1 MTAAQV
7 TGGPQPVEE
16 TADPGHVRWLAILT
30 AVVIFSLW
38 VMPLS
43 SSLWLDELGTWWVV
57 KDGAGDTI
65 HRALTF
71 HGQSPLYYLIVW
83 SARVVGGRSEVVL
96 RLPSLIAAVVSA
108 ILLYRLALT
117 LISREAARLT
127 VLAFA
132 ATQIVAFEASEARPY
147 AIATT
152 VTIAST
158 LALVRW
164 LDDGRRWSRA
174 LVYALLAITVVWMH
188 YLFALVLVA
197 HGVYAVIRLRR
208 GETEPDRSPSG
219 RRRRDRD
226 GRHRPAGDPAR
237 LAVGSTLVPVDPERG
252 VRRGVRGGAA
262 PAHPGRVGVLGFALR
277 ADA

>member
-1 MTAAQV
+1 M

-38 VMPLS
+38 VMPLF

-83 SARVVGGRSEVVL
+83 SARVVGGRSELVL

-108 ILLYRLALT
+108 VLIYRLALT
-117 LISREAARLT
+117 LINREAARLT

-132 ATQIVAFEASEARPY
+132 ATQTVAFEASEARPY
-147 AIATT
+147 AIATM

-158 LALVRW
+158 FALVRW

-174 LVYALLAITVVWMH
+174 LVYALLAIAVVWMH

-208 GETEPDRSPSG
+208 GETSVSA
-219 RRRRDRD
+219 RRLAAVGVIVT

-262 PAHPGRVGVLGFALR
+262 PPDPGRVGVLGFALR